1 MEWRAV
7 LEGVVMLGETRVLL
21 LRPVL
26 QGWAMLQAEVAF
38 ARVLRLRALL
48 EGWLLL

>member
-7 LEGVVMLGETRVLL
+7 LEGVVMLGEMRVLRL
-21 LRPVL
+21 HPVL

-38 ARVLRLRALL
+38 ARVFWLCALL